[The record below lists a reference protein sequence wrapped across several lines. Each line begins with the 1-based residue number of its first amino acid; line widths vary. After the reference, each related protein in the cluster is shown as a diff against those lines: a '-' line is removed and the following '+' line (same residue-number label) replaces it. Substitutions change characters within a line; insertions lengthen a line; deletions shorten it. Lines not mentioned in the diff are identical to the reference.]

1 MRKILVISAAAP
13 LALLAACGDSE
24 PAEDVDTTS
33 VETTM
38 PADDMS
44 TTMAADGPATTLDES
59 GDFSGTYSMQG
70 EDGADRNVTLNSADD
85 SYEYTA
91 SDGTTRTGNYTRMD
105 DGYRLQIED
114 YDGSPGY
121 FTFSNGEL
129 VRLQDDTT
137 VNEGTTVQGERYS
150 SRNDSSDDDA
160 MFSREPRMASPV
172 APQD

>member
-1 MRKILVISAAAP
+1 MRKIITLTAAAP
-13 LALLAACGDSE
+13 LALLAACGDNE
-24 PAEDVDTTS
+24 PADDLDADP

-44 TTMAADGPATTLDES
+44 NMQADGPATTLEET
-59 GDFSGTYSMQG
+59 GEFSGTYNMQS
-70 EDGADRNVTLNSADD
+70 EDGTSRSIRLDSSDD

-91 SDGTTRTGNYTRMD
+91 SDGTTRTGNYTRLD

-121 FTFSNGEL
+121 FTFSNGQL
-129 VRLQDDTT
+129 VRLQDDTSI
-137 VNEGTTVQGERYS
+137 NEGMTVQGERYS
-150 SRNDSSDDDA
+150 RDDDDA
-160 MFSREPRMASPV
+160 MFSREPELGSPV